1 MRKPMHRPDCQGF
14 GLYNVWDRF
23 FTYIRALLRT
33 TMYLSTEAKKA
44 IFTEHGGNAKNTG
57 AAESQIALFTK
68 RIDHLTEHLKLNKKD
83 HGTEKALLDLVGKRK
98 QILNY
103 LRTHDIERYRAIIGK
118 LGLRK

>member
-1 MRKPMHRPDCQGF
+1 
-14 GLYNVWDRF
+14 
-23 FTYIRALLRT
+23 
-33 TMYLSTEAKKA
+33 MYLSTEAKKP
-44 IFTEHGGNAKNTG
+44 IFTELGGNAKNTG

-68 RIDHLTEHLKLNKKD
+68 RIDHLTEHLKSNKKD

-103 LRTHDIERYRAIIGK
+103 LRNHYIERYRAIIGK

>member
-1 MRKPMHRPDCQGF
+1 
-14 GLYNVWDRF
+14 
-23 FTYIRALLRT
+23 
-33 TMYLSTEAKKA
+33 MYLTTEDKKA
-44 IFTEHGGNAKNTG
+44 IFKEHGGSEKNTG

-98 QILNY
+98 QLLNY
-103 LRTHDIERYRAIIGK
+103 LKTHEIERYRAIIGK